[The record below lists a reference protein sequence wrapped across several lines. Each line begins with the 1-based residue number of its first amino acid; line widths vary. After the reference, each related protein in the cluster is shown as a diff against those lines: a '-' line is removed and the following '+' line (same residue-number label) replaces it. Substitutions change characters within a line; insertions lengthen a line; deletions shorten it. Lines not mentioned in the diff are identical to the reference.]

1 MLEKESPS
9 RIHFYRNSRRGKI
22 LRALTASDI
31 SFWGTDAFISVV
43 FVLYTIQFI
52 PGGSATHVGF
62 AFLGNR
68 IVNALCSLPIG
79 RLFDRYRGYLDELWS
94 LALASFITGMLY
106 MLLSFATAL
115 WQLYFVML
123 ILGLLSAINLAAWRV
138 IFYSTIAKTEYGQT
152 VGIYQT
158 FISLAQGV
166 ALALGGYLGDRIGF
180 NNVVLLGGI
189 IIALGGF
196 FPLAIVKFFKKPR
209 S

>member
-1 MLEKESPS
+1 VVAVGL
-9 RIHFYRNSRRGKI
+9 FVG
-22 LRALTASDI
+22 ALVVA
-31 SFWGTDAFISVV
+31 VV
-43 FVLYTIQFI
+43 FVLYAIQFI

-79 RLFDRYRGYLDELWS
+79 RLFDRYHGYLDELSS
-94 LALASFITGMLY
+94 LALASFLTGALY
-106 MLLSFATAL
+106 IWLSFATAL
-115 WQLYFVML
+115 WQLYLVML
-123 ILGLLSAINLAAWRV
+123 ILGFLSATNLAAWRV
-138 IFYSTIAKTEYGQT
+138 IFYNTIAKDEYGQT

-180 NNVVLLGGI
+180 DNVVFLGGI

-196 FPLAIVKFFKKPR
+196 FPLAIVRFFKKPR